1 MQRKWALVKYYQK
14 SKWLIESKNIK
25 IVRLI
30 RDYKRTS
37 MQGNFNFNKL
47 KNLNKN
53 A

>member
-37 MQGNFNFNKL
+37 MQGILILLIK
-47 KNLNKN
+47 
-53 A
+53 